1 MNLLVLF
8 ILHFGWVSFVVLVN
22 FYFVIFEAWKVQSGN
37 LQIRIC
43 THVHLY
49 GLVSYGVASLEVVS
63 IVHVLLGF

>member
-1 MNLLVLF
+1 MHLFVLF
-8 ILHFGWVSFVVLVN
+8 ILHFGWVSFVLVN
-22 FYFVIFEAWKVQSGN
+22 FYFAIFEVSKVQSEN
-37 LQIRIC
+37 VQIRIC